1 MKATFDVVV
10 PLTYTN
16 LAPTCFVGCH
26 LVIDFEWYKI
36 HIGHIS
42 PMGIVRAC

>member
-1 MKATFDVVV
+1 MKATFDAVI

-26 LVIDFEWYKI
+26 LVIDFDSGTKYTSNIFHQW
-36 HIGHIS
+36 
-42 PMGIVRAC
+42 V